1 MKRVNDHDIYR
12 HCLKLAKAI
21 LRRGNIKG
29 QQIYIHVAEK
39 KYWET
44 ELLRLYQF
52 EGRNSG
58 VLANIGLKHDGF
70 VLGKPQPLAS
80 SNENH
85 TLWKDDWDWRRFRL
99 KPFHD
104 GSEHFSLYDL
114 EPQLDYISR
123 KLNLTFRKH
132 PTLNVTRFSIWGRMF
147 EAAVA
152 LVDANVH
159 QRLRFRLIH
168 HSGWGT
174 YYFEFYDDESE
185 FLFALSEAGHIA
197 GLGSLVFGDDKA
209 QDAKSD
215 FNLRDEVL
223 AGKTQKQVNSSL
235 QDRYSKLCEIAKS
248 R

>member
-1 MKRVNDHDIYR
+1 LTRVNDHDIYR
-12 HCLKLAKAI
+12 HCLKLAKTI

-29 QQIYIHVAEK
+29 QQLYVHVAEK

-44 ELLRLYQF
+44 ELLRIYQF
-52 EGRNSG
+52 EGKNRG
-58 VLANIGLKHDGF
+58 KLANLGLKHDGF
-70 VLGKPQPLAS
+70 VLGEPQPFTNFS
-80 SNENH
+80 EKH
-85 TLWKDDWDWRRFRL
+85 TFWNDNWDWRRFRS

-104 GSEHFSLYDL
+104 GSEHFPLYDL
-114 EPQLDYISR
+114 EPQLDYISQKLDLTLR
-123 KLNLTFRKH
+123 KR
-132 PTLNVTRFSIWGRMF
+132 PTLNNTRFSIWGRMF

-152 LVDANVH
+152 LVETNAQ

-197 GLGSLVFGDDKA
+197 GLGSLLFGDDQA
-209 QDAKSD
+209 HDAVND
-215 FNLRDEVL
+215 FNLRDELL
-223 AGKTQKQVNSSL
+223 AGSTQNHVNSSL
-235 QDRYSKLCEIAKS
+235 QNRYGKLCEIANS